1 MKNPKNSSRAGF
13 TLIELLAVILIMGIL
28 MTFLVP
34 RIIGAVNQAKVT
46 ACKANMNE
54 IFKGMIEYHSK
65 YRRLPKHSGVRFF
78 GSLVRDEVFEAN
90 ESDVRRLTCPAVE
103 LSFLEGGQSEVPLE
117 DWFTRDNFD
126 LLDGYWSAYAGR
138 DTDNHPLKKFPA
150 GNSEVLVADD
160 NDQGG
165 MNHETTTVVL
175 FGGGSVMTYELVLL
189 KDEGLLDPEETVL
202 LVGPDSPVEKLQKLS
217 LD

>member
-1 MKNPKNSSRAGF
+1 MKNPKNKLRAGF

-54 IFKGMIEYHSK
+54 IFKGMMEYHTK
-65 YRRLPKHSGVRFF
+65 YSRLPKHSGVRFF
-78 GSLVRDEVFEAN
+78 GSLVRDEIFEAS

-103 LSFLEGGQSEVPLE
+103 LSFLEGGESGVPIE
-117 DWFTRDNFD
+117 EWFARDNFD
-126 LLDGYWSAYAGR
+126 MLDGYWSAYAGR
-138 DTDNHPLKKFPA
+138 DTDNFPLKKFPGSNNEA
-150 GNSEVLVADD
+150 LVADD
-160 NDQGG
+160 NDGG

-175 FGGGSVMTYELVLL
+175 WAGGTVTTYENVLL
-189 KDEGLLDPEETVL
+189 KDEGLLDPEEIEL
-202 LVGPDSPVEKLQKLS
+202 LVGPDSPIEKIQKLS